1 MYKYTIY
8 NNILT
13 WMQFYYLKMF
23 MNFLNQDKN
32 VFIPFTN
39 CSIVFSGI
47 KIIQHVIIFVGHM
60 NFTLFLSLSD
70 KEMNKDNTYKYIA
83 INFLKFWDFTLCF
96 AKLILTI
103 SLHLCPKMP
112 GVKQHN
118 KITMDTWKTYV
129 FLQRINKAQ
138 D

>member
-47 KIIQHVIIFVGHM
+47 KILQHVIIFVGHM

-70 KEMNKDNTYKYIA
+70 KVINKDNTYK
-83 INFLKFWDFTLCF
+83 
-96 AKLILTI
+96 
-103 SLHLCPKMP
+103 
-112 GVKQHN
+112 
-118 KITMDTWKTYV
+118 
-129 FLQRINKAQ
+129 
-138 D
+138 